1 MQKEKK
7 TSDVF
12 KRVFRVTN
20 NSYVYITDTTKHL
33 QDSFWYRRGQI
44 STFVRFS
51 CWGRVGRTIC
61 IDGSAVQF

>member
-12 KRVFRVTN
+12 KRGFHATN
-20 NSYVYITDTTKHL
+20 NSHVYIADTTKHL

-51 CWGRVGRTIC
+51 CWVRVGRTIC
-61 IDGSAVQF
+61 IDGQ